1 MPPERVA
8 EGAESKGVD
17 RRQYVA
23 DDGTPEIERRFTGG
37 FPARSG
43 IEVIR
48 WALGEPW
55 TSNWRVLS
63 LARQGNAAV
72 VVLRH
77 IEGTDR

>member
-1 MPPERVA
+1 MQLHGVRQ
-8 EGAESKGVD
+8 GRESKAVD

-23 DDGTPEIERRFTGG
+23 PDGIPEIELRFTGG

-55 TSNWRVLS
+55 TSNWRVHS
-63 LARQGNAAV
+63 LARQGDAAI

-77 IEGTDR
+77 IEDDTL